1 MVLRTL
7 RLPRCSC
14 NVAVISSSSCSYAA
28 FSAPSRATGMTSSRY
43 AGSASEMSSSET
55 KAQVSIRYLPKS
67 SGDAPGLRRIVTS
80 VLFFLEQALSSILV
94 RSMVSIT
101 PNSWVKRSLPAEP
114 QVNPSRTMRLA
125 STRKK
130 GVIEIVGIAAQKS
143 AGEAG
148 DFLCH
153 SCQHTESVAL
163 CRVSSQLMRSEEH
176 TSELQS
182 RPHLVCR

>member
-1 MVLRTL
+1 
-7 RLPRCSC
+7 
-14 NVAVISSSSCSYAA
+14 
-28 FSAPSRATGMTSSRY
+28 
-43 AGSASEMSSSET
+43 MSSSET

-125 STRKK
+125 STRK
-130 GVIEIVGIAAQKS
+130 
-143 AGEAG
+143 
-148 DFLCH
+148 
-153 SCQHTESVAL
+153 
-163 CRVSSQLMRSEEH
+163 RVL
-176 TSELQS
+176 
-182 RPHLVCR
+182 